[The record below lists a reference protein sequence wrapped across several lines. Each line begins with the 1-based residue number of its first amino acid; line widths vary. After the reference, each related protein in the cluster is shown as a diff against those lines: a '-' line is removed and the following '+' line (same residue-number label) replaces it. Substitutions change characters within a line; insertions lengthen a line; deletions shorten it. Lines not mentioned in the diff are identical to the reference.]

1 MDCSHMSGV
10 QAAHLANKKKI
21 HVLVDLVGY
30 TGVYVCV
37 YIRYISYIYMYY
49 ICKIYIIYIYAYI
62 LYMYTHTR
70 THTHTH
76 TRVLTHTHTPV

>member
-1 MDCSHMSGV
+1 MYLQVGPERFLDCSHMSGV

-37 YIRYISYIYMYY
+37 CVYIYIYHIYIYY
-49 ICKIYIIYIYAYI
+49 ICIYIH
-62 LYMYTHTR
+62 THTR
-70 THTHTH
+70 THAGAC
-76 TRVLTHTHTPV
+76 VLTHTHTPV

>member
-1 MDCSHMSGV
+1 MHLQVGPERFVDCSHMSGV

-37 YIRYISYIYMYY
+37 YIRYISIY
-49 ICKIYIIYIYAYI
+49 
-62 LYMYTHTR
+62 YMYTHTR
-70 THTHTH
+70 ARAHVH
-76 TRVLTHTHTPV
+76 THTHTPV